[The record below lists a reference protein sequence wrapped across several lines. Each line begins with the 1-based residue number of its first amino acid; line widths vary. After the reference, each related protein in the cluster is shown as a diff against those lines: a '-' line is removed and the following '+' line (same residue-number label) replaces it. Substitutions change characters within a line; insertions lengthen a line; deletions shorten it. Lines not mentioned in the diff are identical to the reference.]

1 MSSLKER
8 LGLVA
13 LLLRRVGET
22 GCCLDL
28 GDLMLLMV
36 MMVVVTSVL
45 AVLIVSGVGNGPGS
59 GNSNGLATG
68 LHSEVKSCSLRMG
81 EVDFEF
87 ARRC

>member
-36 MMVVVTSVL
+36 MMMVVTSVL

>member
-36 MMVVVTSVL
+36 MMMVASVL
-45 AVLIVSGVGNGPGS
+45 AVLMRSRQR
-59 GNSNGLATG
+59 AWQWQ
-68 LHSEVKSCSLRMG
+68 
-81 EVDFEF
+81 
-87 ARRC
+87 

>member
-36 MMVVVTSVL
+36 MMMVVTSVL
-45 AVLIVSGVGNGPGS
+45 AVLMRSRQR
-59 GNSNGLATG
+59 AWQWQ
-68 LHSEVKSCSLRMG
+68 
-81 EVDFEF
+81 
-87 ARRC
+87 